1 MSLFRQLWLAIISL
15 TVLAFVG
22 SFLVSILTARSYL
35 EQELFLKNADN
46 AASLALS
53 ITQLP
58 DKDPVTLELMVSAQF
73 DTGHYQEIQLV
84 DPKKKVMVER
94 QYAGSDF
101 GAPGWFVQIF
111 PIRSEPGVAQIQ
123 DGWRNLGTIKVV
135 SHSRFAY
142 GELWRGA
149 LGQLVWFFAAGV
161 IAGLLGTWLLRLI
174 VRPLNQVV
182 GQAQAISERQFVT
195 LQEPGTP
202 ELRSVV
208 RAMNSMVERLK
219 KMFSEEAQR
228 LDLLRRQVNHDP
240 LTGLPGR
247 SLFINQLQEA
257 LDGEDAA
264 PVGTLLIVR
273 LADLGAM
280 NLQLGHVEADALI
293 RSVAAVL
300 VEACARHGDRMAAR
314 LNGADFALLAPNE
327 SDAAVFAAH
336 VAEALRKQLVS
347 GYPVL
352 ADIFHIGAVRYR
364 RHESLGALLSAVDA
378 NLAGAAGKGANTWLA
393 SESDEQPPARTGEAW
408 RGLLSTALTEKRL
421 KLALFPVVGSGGS
434 ALHQESAIRLQP
446 EHEGPWLVAGDFMP
460 MAIRHKFTSSLD
472 LEVIQLALQTLRT
485 SPGDVAVNLFAETIV
500 DWGFRNSLHDLLS
513 RHPDLSPRLWIEVSE
528 YGVFRQIEAFR
539 DLARTIKPLGCRI
552 GVEHFG
558 HKFEEIGQLAD
569 LGLDYLKIDSSF
581 IRAID
586 QNPGNQ
592 DFLKG
597 LCRIAH
603 SIGVSVIAEGVQTNE
618 ELAELPKLGFDGATG
633 PAVSRQNQDAS

>member
-35 EQELFLKNADN
+35 EQEILFKNADT
-46 AASLALS
+46 AASLAIS

-58 DKDPVTLELMVSAQF
+58 DKDPVTLGLLISAQF

-84 DPKKKVMVER
+84 DTQKKVMVER
-94 QYAGSDF
+94 QYVGNDF
-101 GAPGWFVQIF
+101 SAPNWFVQLF

-123 DGWRNLGTIKVV
+123 DGWRNLGTLKVV

-149 LGQLVWFFAAGV
+149 LRQMAWFFAAGLV
-161 IAGLLGTWLLRLI
+161 AGLLGTWLLRLI

-182 GQAQAISERQFVT
+182 SQAHAISERQFVT
-195 LQEPGTP
+195 LQEPRTP

-208 RAMNSMVERLK
+208 KAMNSMVERLK
-219 KMFSEEAQR
+219 KTFSDEAQR
-228 LDLLRRQVNHDP
+228 LDSLRRQVNHDA

-247 SLFINQLQEA
+247 SLFINQLQSA
-257 LDGEDAA
+257 LDGDDAA
-264 PVGTLLIVR
+264 PLGTLLMVR
-273 LADLGAM
+273 LSDLTAM
-280 NLQLGHVEADALI
+280 NLRLGHTEANGLI
-293 RSVAAVL
+293 KNVARVL
-300 VEACARHGDRMAAR
+300 EQACMPDGDRMVAR
-314 LNGADFALLAPNE
+314 LKGADFVLLAPNE
-327 SDAAVFAAH
+327 AGAAELAAQIS
-336 VAEALRKQLVS
+336 EALRNELVAS
-347 GYPVL
+347 YPLL

-364 RHESLGALLSAVDA
+364 RHAPLSALLSAVDT
-378 NLAGAAGKGANTWLA
+378 NLAGAIGKGANTWLA
-393 SESDEQPPARTGEAW
+393 TEHDEPPLARSGEVW
-408 RGLLSTALTEKRL
+408 RSLLLEALTEKRL
-421 KLALFPVVGSGGS
+421 KLAFFPVVGADGV

-446 EHEGPWLVAGDFMP
+446 EHAGPWLVAGDFMP
-460 MAIRHKFTSSLD
+460 MAIRHKITSSLD
-472 LEVIQLALQTLRT
+472 LEVIQLALQTLQV
-485 SPGDVAVNLFAETIV
+485 SPGDLAVNLFAETIA
-500 DWGFRNSLHDLLS
+500 DWGFRNRLHDLLS
-513 RHPDLSPRLWIEVSE
+513 RYPELSPRLWIEVSE

-558 HKFEEIGQLAD
+558 HRFEEIDQLAD

-592 DFLKG
+592 NFLKG
-597 LCRIAH
+597 LCKMAH

-618 ELAELPKLGFDGATG
+618 ELMALPHLGFDGVTG
-633 PAVSRQNQDAS
+633 PAVSKKNSDL